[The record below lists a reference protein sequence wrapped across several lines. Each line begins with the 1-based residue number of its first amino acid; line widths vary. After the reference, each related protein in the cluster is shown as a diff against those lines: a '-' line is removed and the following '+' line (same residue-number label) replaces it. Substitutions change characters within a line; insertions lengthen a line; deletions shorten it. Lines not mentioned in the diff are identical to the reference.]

1 MGYVL
6 RLTGIIFTVCV
17 AMALA
22 QAQAPQKEEDVPT
35 ILSRMAIAQQ
45 QNAARSRA
53 FTVTRDYQLLDKGN
67 EPKAQIVAEI
77 TFVPPNQKQY
87 QIQSSHGGLGE
98 KVLRDILNR
107 ETEMPKDP
115 QRKALTTE
123 NYDFQLLGREAVD
136 GRQCFVLGLKPKRE
150 DKELIRGKAWVDAET
165 YNVRRVEGNPA
176 KSPSWWIHDI
186 YVLMTFAEVD
196 GMWLRTFTHAV
207 ANVRFKGRYEM
218 VSRDLDYRPA
228 QQASAQRR
236 SNRRQAMLAGAAL
249 NP

>member
-6 RLTGIIFTVCV
+6 RLTGLIVTVCL
-17 AMALA
+17 ALGMASA
-22 QAQAPQKEEDVPT
+22 QAAQNQADLST
-35 ILSRMAIAQQ
+35 ILARMAVAQQ
-45 QNAARSRA
+45 QNAARTRA
-53 FTVTRDYQLLDKGN
+53 FTVTRDYQLLDKQM
-67 EPKAQIVAEI
+67 EPKAQVVAEI

-98 KVLRDILNR
+98 KVLRDILTR
-107 ETEMPKDP
+107 ETEVPKDP
-115 QRKALTTE
+115 QRKELTQE
-123 NYDFQLLGREAVD
+123 NYHFQLLGQEAVD
-136 GRQCFVLGLKPKRE
+136 GRQCYVLGLTPKRE

-165 YNVRRVEGNPA
+165 YNLRRVEGNPA

-228 QQASAQRR
+228 QQASVQQRSR
-236 SNRRQAMLAGAAL
+236 RRQAMLAGAAV